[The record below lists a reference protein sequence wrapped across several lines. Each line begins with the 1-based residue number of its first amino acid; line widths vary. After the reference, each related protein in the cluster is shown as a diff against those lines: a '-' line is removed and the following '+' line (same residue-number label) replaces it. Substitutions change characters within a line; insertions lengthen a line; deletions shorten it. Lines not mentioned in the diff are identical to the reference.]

1 MFVETKK
8 KKILLSNVRRRPR
21 QTFSSEDIWRR
32 FCPKGAGQE
41 ESFSYRRSLNDQ
53 ERSHCQR
60 QHSISYLHD
69 KQDDNAVH
77 SDQERRWRKEG
88 GRGEI

>member
-1 MFVETKK
+1 MWDEGPDKPLALK
-8 KKILLSNVRRRPR
+8 
-21 QTFSSEDIWRR
+21 TFGED

-41 ESFSYRRSLNDQ
+41 ESFRYRCSLNDQ

-69 KQDDNAVH
+69 DQDDNAVH
-77 SDQERRWRKEG
+77 SEQERRWRKEG
-88 GRGEI
+88 GRGEIKVLF